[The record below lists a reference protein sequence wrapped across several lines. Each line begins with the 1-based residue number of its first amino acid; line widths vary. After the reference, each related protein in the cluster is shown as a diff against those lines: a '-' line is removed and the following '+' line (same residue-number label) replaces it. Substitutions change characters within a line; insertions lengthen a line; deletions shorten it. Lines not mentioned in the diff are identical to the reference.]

1 MGPSKQRI
9 LKNIITIFDVPAHDE
24 DSIEALHGGKRR
36 VYVKK
41 KWGGGGG
48 QLSQRRHLK
57 HLENYA
63 KILRLFLIGRRADK
77 EVMRDRQTCCL
88 SRERRAEKG

>member
-41 KWGGGGG
+41 KWGGGGNNF
-48 QLSQRRHLK
+48 H
-57 HLENYA
+57 
-63 KILRLFLIGRRADK
+63 
-77 EVMRDRQTCCL
+77 
-88 SRERRAEKG
+88 KGVI

>member
-41 KWGGGGG
+41 KWVGGG
-48 QLSQRRHLK
+48 QLSQRRPLK
-57 HLENYA
+57 HLE
-63 KILRLFLIGRRADK
+63 KLRRNL
-77 EVMRDRQTCCL
+77 
-88 SRERRAEKG
+88 

>member
-9 LKNIITIFDVPAHDE
+9 LKNIIKIFDVPAHDE

-41 KWGGGGG
+41 KWGGRGATFTKA
-48 QLSQRRHLK
+48 SSEKSLK
-57 HLENYA
+57 LR
-63 KILRLFLIGRRADK
+63 KISGL
-77 EVMRDRQTCCL
+77 
-88 SRERRAEKG
+88 